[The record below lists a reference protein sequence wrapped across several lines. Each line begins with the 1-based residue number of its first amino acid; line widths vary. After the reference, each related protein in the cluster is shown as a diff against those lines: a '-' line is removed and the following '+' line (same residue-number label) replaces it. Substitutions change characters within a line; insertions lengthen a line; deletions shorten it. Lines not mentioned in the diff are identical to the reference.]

1 MIGQENATIMPPLS
15 SLQELPVTAH
25 LISLAL
31 AGLVAVAIWECF
43 E

>member
-1 MIGQENATIMPPLS
+1 MPHFL
-15 SLQELPVTAH
+15 LRKEQLVTAY

-31 AGLVAVAIWECF
+31 AGLLTVAIWECF